1 MFSHRDFNWMLS
13 GLFYAFFIAIGA
25 AIILAGYVLWQAVFA
40 LTPWD
45 TCGKMD
51 TDSAKVQC
59 MEAHYD

>member
-1 MFSHRDFNWMLS
+1 MFNVGEALT
-13 GLFYAFFIAIGA
+13 GLFYIIMFAVAA
-25 AIILAGYVLWQAVFA
+25 AILLAGYVLWQAVFA

-51 TDSAKVQC
+51 TDSAKIQC

>member
-1 MFSHRDFNWMLS
+1 MFNVGEALT
-13 GLFYAFFIAIGA
+13 GLFYILMFALAA
-25 AIILAGYVLWQAVFA
+25 AIMLAGYVLWQAVFS

-45 TCGKMD
+45 TCVKMD